1 MEIVFVAEQKFELK
15 KIERGFL
22 EVEVST
28 FISETLFD
36 DLQLI
41 EIDRACKKGLNIT
54 YLNNNK
60 ISAKKMSFISILL
73 YQNINPTLY
82 IDCVLSKKFDD
93 RQLDK
98 IFTGLLHE
106 VEVEKFAKPDFD
118 YLQMESILEGMIKGI
133 NIDKFLDSDICW
145 LDMKNEID
153 YLYHTKF
160 I

>member
-1 MEIVFVAEQKFELK
+1 
-15 KIERGFL
+15 
-22 EVEVST
+22 
-28 FISETLFD
+28 
-36 DLQLI
+36 
-41 EIDRACKKGLNIT
+41 
-54 YLNNNK
+54 
-60 ISAKKMSFISILL
+60 MSFISILL

-133 NIDKFLDSDICW
+133 NIDEFLDSDIYW